1 MVKNLISEHRCLKYV
16 LITPA
21 RNEEAFIEK
30 TIQSVIAQTIL
41 PKKWIIVS
49 DGSTDRTDNIVGH
62 YTEKYPW
69 IELVRMPE
77 HRDRQFAA
85 KVHCFNAGYSRLQE
99 LDYEI
104 IGNLDADISFEED
117 YFEFLL
123 EKFAMMPGL
132 GVAGTPFVENDH
144 HYDYRI
150 TNIEHV
156 SGACQLFKKE
166 CFEDIG
172 GYVPIKAGGIDW
184 IAVTTARMKGWETR
198 TFTTKTCRHHRK
210 IGTGNS
216 GGLMARFRHG
226 QKDYFLGG
234 HPLWQIFRV
243 FYQMKSRPYVIGGML
258 LLSGYVWAAVSR
270 VQRPISEEL
279 MRFHRG
285 EQMKRLRRIL
295 SRYPSLLQ
303 KGIVNGSL
311 HLDI

>member
-49 DGSTDRTDNIVGH
+49 DGSTDRTDNIVAH
-62 YTEKYPW
+62 FTEKYPW

-132 GVAGTPFVENDH
+132 GVAGTPSSKT
-144 HYDYRI
+144 I
-150 TNIEHV
+150 TITTIELQILSTSQEPASFSKRSV
-156 SGACQLFKKE
+156 SK
-166 CFEDIG
+166 
-172 GYVPIKAGGIDW
+172 
-184 IAVTTARMKGWETR
+184 
-198 TFTTKTCRHHRK
+198 
-210 IGTGNS
+210 
-216 GGLMARFRHG
+216 
-226 QKDYFLGG
+226 
-234 HPLWQIFRV
+234 
-243 FYQMKSRPYVIGGML
+243 
-258 LLSGYVWAAVSR
+258 
-270 VQRPISEEL
+270 ISED
-279 MRFHRG
+279 MFR
-285 EQMKRLRRIL
+285 
-295 SRYPSLLQ
+295 SRQEGLTGLPSPQ
-303 KGIVNGSL
+303 PE
-311 HLDI
+311 